1 MNLVLALPLL
11 PLGVLLWLAVS
22 RRREALATGWLVALV
37 AGFPLA
43 VALLMA
49 PQAMRLPELL
59 VQGSAALVLDDAARA
74 GLLLFGGGWFAA
86 GLLMTRG
93 GERSPS
99 VLALLVTLSG
109 ALTLAL
115 GRGGPLVYAGMLAVG
130 YGLYGVV
137 ASERHDGWQRPGAV
151 LIVLLVV
158 SDLLLFEVML
168 DRTAHPTGPGLGAL
182 AAVALLLRAGV
193 PPAHGWLPQL
203 LQVASAPAAV
213 LLATVPA
220 GAAWLG
226 GAKVLP
232 PAGGGMAMLCLAM
245 GLAGAAWA
253 VVAGVAQREERA
265 TLGYAVAA
273 SSALLL
279 IALPAGAAG
288 VTSLPWLVL
297 ALLSACAAQ
306 PLLRFLAPGWLHDL
320 AVALLLLAHGLAAG
334 QVAVEAGGR
343 LPGGVALLAGFAAVL
358 ATALLTLAVRR
369 IAAMA
374 VPSERS
380 TGLVFTPLLLA
391 VAGVGMAWW
400 LSPPGF
406 SSVWTA
412 PVGITLGLLGH
423 SLTRER
429 LAARIAAGD
438 VFEPVEGLAGQVVH
452 GLGAL
457 CQQQVARL
465 RDWSQ
470 AVLLG
475 LWDGPAWSRRMQ
487 RLDIHLRSWPATSLM
502 MLAVALGAAYLLA
515 R

>member
-11 PLGVLLWLAVS
+11 PLGALLWLVVS

-37 AGFPLA
+37 AALPLA
-43 VALLMA
+43 VAVLMA
-49 PQAMRLPELL
+49 PQALRLPELL
-59 VQGSAALVLDDAARA
+59 VQGSAALVLDEAARA
-74 GLLLFGGGWFAA
+74 GLLLFGGAWFAA
-86 GLLMTRG
+86 GLQMTHG

-99 VLALLVTLSG
+99 VLALLVALSG

-137 ASERHDGWQRPGAV
+137 ASERHEGWQRPGAV

-168 DRTAHPTGPGLGAL
+168 DRTAHPAGPGLGMIAVIAL
-182 AAVALLLRAGV
+182 ALRAAV

-203 LQVASAPAAV
+203 FQVASAPSAV

-226 GAKVLP
+226 GSKLLPSAGPGTVL
-232 PAGGGMAMLCLAM
+232 LCLVL
-245 GLAGAAWA
+245 GLIGAAWA

-288 VTSLPWLVL
+288 SAPLPWLVL
-297 ALLSACAAQ
+297 AVLSGCAAQ
-306 PLLRFLAPGWLHDL
+306 PLLRFLAPGRLHDL
-320 AVALLLLAHGLAAG
+320 AVVLLLLAYSLAAG
-334 QVAVEAGGR
+334 QLAVQAGEYLPAGLAL
-343 LPGGVALLAGFAAVL
+343 LPGLAAVF
-358 ATALLTLAVRR
+358 ATLMLTLAVRR
-369 IAAMA
+369 VVVATAA
-374 VPSERS
+374 PETS
-380 TGLVFTPLLLA
+380 TGLVFTPAALA
-391 VAGVGMAWW
+391 CAGVGMAWW
-400 LSPPGF
+400 ISLPGF
-406 SSVWTA
+406 AALWIA
-412 PVGITLGLLGH
+412 PVGITLGLLAH
-423 SLTRER
+423 RLTRER
-429 LAARIAAGD
+429 LAPLIAAGD
-438 VFEPVEGLAGQVVH
+438 VFEPVEGLAGRLVH

-465 RDWSQ
+465 RDRGQ

-487 RLDIHLRSWPATSLM
+487 RLDLRLRSWPATSLM